1 MLLNKFK
8 TPVAPTLCSESSD
21 GFVVRKARSLGR
33 SESLQVRASA
43 SAEGTGW
50 LDSASTE
57 GTGWLDSASTKFGK
71 VASFVERK
79 LEEVREEFTHEVV
92 EYFGTAVIMKKL
104 QMLEIIDRV
113 ADIQDDTSELVGGK
127 RVTVQLISTNIDP
140 HTGKAMMS
148 NKEIFPGWPALEG
161 MAIQNVVFQ
170 LRFTVSKTFGVPGAI
185 IVHNG
190 HPNEFLLISFNLEL
204 PDRSTAHYVTESWV
218 YNTEKTDG
226 RIFFRNKAY
235 LPTETPA
242 ALKELREKELQALR
256 GDGTGE
262 RQPSDRIYDYDVYN
276 DLGSPDDDPKLERPN
291 LGGNKEYPFPRR
303 IRTGRARS
311 KFNPKYETRKTKRP
325 FYIPRDE
332 CFERTKMGDFM
343 ADGVRS
349 IVHSATSKI
358 SLQLRRKSEFDS
370 IEEIKKLYRVKGK
383 KVGRINNVL
392 PDKTNVPAR
401 NQQSLVFLNEVL
413 RPDGQPV
420 DPLLYPLPRI
430 LQGSFYFPY

>member
-1 MLLNKFK
+1 
-8 TPVAPTLCSESSD
+8 
-21 GFVVRKARSLGR
+21 
-33 SESLQVRASA
+33 
-43 SAEGTGW
+43 
-50 LDSASTE
+50 
-57 GTGWLDSASTKFGK
+57 
-71 VASFVERK
+71 
-79 LEEVREEFTHEVV
+79 
-92 EYFGTAVIMKKL
+92 
-104 QMLEIIDRV
+104 
-113 ADIQDDTSELVGGK
+113 
-127 RVTVQLISTNIDP
+127 
-140 HTGKAMMS
+140 
-148 NKEIFPGWPALEG
+148 
-161 MAIQNVVFQ
+161 
-170 LRFTVSKTFGVPGAI
+170 
-185 IVHNG
+185 
-190 HPNEFLLISFNLEL
+190 
-204 PDRSTAHYVTESWV
+204 
-218 YNTEKTDG
+218 
-226 RIFFRNKAY
+226 

-303 IRTGRARS
+303 IRTGRART